1 VDWSF
6 KRKLA
11 IGAAAVTVLG
21 GGGAAYAV
29 TKANDD
35 NDRQAFLG
43 DVAKRLNVTPQQL
56 NDALKGA
63 FEDRLQAA
71 VKAGRLTQDQA
82 DQIKKK
88 IDAAGGGVPFLG
100 PGPGIER
107 HAFGFGPFGP
117 VKSGIDAAAK
127 YLGLSDQQLLDKLR
141 SGKSLADV
149 AGDQN
154 KSVDGLKTAIQ
165 DSVKTDLDAA
175 VKAGKL
181 TQGDENNILDKLNAH
196 LDDLVNNKGF
206 GPAVGVPGPFLFR
219 AGPFGPIK
227 SGIDG
232 AAKYLGLTQQ
242 QLLNKLRSGKS
253 LADVAGDQNKSVDG
267 LKTAIKGSVK
277 SDLDSAVKAGKLT
290 QTQENKILDNLNAH
304 LGDLVNEKRFGHPAG
319 LSKRRFHFGT
329 APAGGPPPGLPI
341 F

>member
-1 VDWSF
+1 MDWSL

-71 VKAGRLTQDQA
+71 VNAGKLTQDQA

-88 IDAAGGGVPFLG
+88 VEAAGAGVPFFGGG
-100 PGPGIER
+100 PRVSR
-107 HAFGFGPFGP
+107 HFFFAPGPFGP
-117 VKSGIDAAAK
+117 IKSGIDAAAK
-127 YLGLSDQQLLDKLR
+127 YLGLTDRQLLDKLR

-154 KSVDGLKTAIQ
+154 KSVNGLKTAIKN
-165 DSVKTDLDAA
+165 SVKSDLDAA
-175 VKAGKL
+175 TKAGKL
-181 TQGDENNILDKLNAH
+181 TQTEENNILGKLNAH

-206 GPAVGVPGPFLFR
+206 GP
-219 AGPFGPIK
+219 
-227 SGIDG
+227 
-232 AAKYLGLTQQ
+232 
-242 QLLNKLRSGKS
+242 
-253 LADVAGDQNKSVDG
+253 
-267 LKTAIKGSVK
+267 
-277 SDLDSAVKAGKLT
+277 
-290 QTQENKILDNLNAH
+290 
-304 LGDLVNEKRFGHPAG
+304 PAG
-319 LSKRRFHFGT
+319 LSKRRFHFGA
-329 APAGGPPPGLPI
+329 APPPGPPPGIPI